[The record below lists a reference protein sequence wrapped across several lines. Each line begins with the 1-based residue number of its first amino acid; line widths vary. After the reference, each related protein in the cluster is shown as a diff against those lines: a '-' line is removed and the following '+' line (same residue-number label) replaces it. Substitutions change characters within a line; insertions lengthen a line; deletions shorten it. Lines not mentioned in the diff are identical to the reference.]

1 MFLRMV
7 YDDKL
12 AEAAYLIGCQRTGE
26 AIVIDPERDVDRYEK
41 IAAANGLRIVAVAET
56 HIHADFISG
65 GRELAEKGAKVYV
78 SDEGDA
84 DWKYQ
89 WLDKKVGGGEYDY
102 RLLKDGDTLVVAPS
116 SSNRRSRERHGLS
129 RTLVANMVEGVSQG
143 FTRKLE
149 IVGVGYRASVQG
161 TKLVVLA
168 GYSHPVE
175 MVPPDGV
182 TFAVENNTNVLVSG
196 ANKELV
202 GNEAAKVRAIR
213 PPEPYKGK
221 GIKYEGERI
230 LRKAG
235 KTGKK

>member
-1 MFLRMV
+1 MSRIGKAPIPLP
-7 YDDKL
+7 DKVSVSL
-12 AEAAYLIGCQRTGE
+12 
-26 AIVIDPERDVDRYEK
+26 
-41 IAAANGLRIVAVAET
+41 NGLAVTVKGPKGELSRT
-56 HIHADFISG
+56 LPEGVHIS
-65 GRELAEKGAKVYV
+65 
-78 SDEGDA
+78 
-84 DWKYQ
+84 Q
-89 WLDKKVGGGEYDY
+89 
-102 RLLKDGDTLVVAPS
+102 DGNTLVVSPS
-116 SSNRRSRERHGLS
+116 SETRRSRERHGLC

-143 FTRKLE
+143 FSRKLE
-149 IVGVGYRASVQG
+149 IVGVGYRAAVQG
-161 TKLVVLA
+161 KKLVVSA
-168 GYSHPVE
+168 GYSHQVE

-182 TFAVENNTNVLVSG
+182 TFAVEGNTTVFVSG